1 MHFVIFCNDKPGQL
15 ELRQENRPDHI
26 NYLKEHEDQIVAVGP
41 TLEGGVPN
49 GSIIIMEFNDLE
61 AAQTFADGDPY
72 YKAGLFESV
81 SIIPWKKV
89 FPKD

>member
-1 MHFVIFCNDKPGQL
+1 MHFVIFCNDKPGQP
-15 ELRQENRPDHI
+15 ELRQANRPDHI
-26 NYLKEHEDQIVAVGP
+26 NYLKEYEDQIVAVGP
-41 TLEGGVPN
+41 TLDGDIPN
-49 GSIIIMEFNDLE
+49 GSVIIMEFNDLE

-72 YKAGLFESV
+72 YKAGVFESV